1 MVFSLLL
8 LSHLLYYIAVFY
20 VLYLQ
25 VHFYCPLCTFYMGK
39 DRTSRDCGN
48 CGKEFVSENSMRN
61 GNFFLYIP
69 LQRQLTNLLMDP
81 EIHSL
86 LTNRN
91 LQDITKSNVI
101 SDITSSKLY
110 RQLIQHHHLS
120 CNDVSITRN
129 ADGIPIFKSSKYSI
143 WPIQCMVNELPP
155 HLRAKNVLLT
165 GLWFGHSKPE
175 IKTFLQPYINECQ
188 QLEETGF
195 LFKDEQVPRKVFC
208 MICSADN
215 PTHAILKN
223 CNQYNGVCGCD
234 WCEHEGVTVVVHG
247 GPPTRYYPHRG
258 DPCLRTAQRQARYA
272 FLAEKDQEPVKGV
285 KGVNQLDVL
294 PTFNPVE
301 GFTPKYM
308 HSVCQGV
315 VRQMCN
321 MWMDSGISL

>member
-1 MVFSLLL
+1 LFDLQITNISV
-8 LSHLLYYIAVFY
+8 
-20 VLYLQ
+20 YLQ
-25 VHFYCPLCTFYMGK
+25 VHFYCPQCAFYLGK

-48 CGKEFVSENSMRN
+48 CGKEFVSENSMKN

-69 LQRQLTNLLMDP
+69 LQRQLENLLMDP
-81 EIHSL
+81 EMYSM

-91 LQDITKSNVI
+91 LQDITQSNVI

-120 CNDVSITRN
+120 CNDISITWN

-155 HLRAKNVLLT
+155 HLRPKNILLI

-175 IKTFLQPYINECQ
+175 MKTFLQPYVNECQ
-188 QLEETGF
+188 QLEEIGF
-195 LFKDEQVPRKVFC
+195 LFKDEVVRRKVFC
-208 MICSADN
+208 MICSSDSPAR
-215 PTHAILKN
+215 AILKN
-223 CNQYNGVCGCD
+223 CKQYNGVCGCD
-234 WCEHEGVTVVVHG
+234 WCEHEGVTVVVNG

-258 DPCLRTAQRQARYA
+258 DLCLRTAKQQARYA
-272 FLAEKDQEPVKGV
+272 VLAEKNQKPVKGV
-285 KGVNQLDVL
+285 KGFNQLDVL
-294 PTFNPVE
+294 PTFDPVE
-301 GFTPKYM
+301 GFTPEYM

-321 MWMDSGISL
+321 MWMDSGIFY